1 MFERVEK
8 LIRLKLLKWL
18 LKDGLPELKVGGNTI
33 KIDGESIIL
42 PALTAD
48 PTLAAGKIWFR
59 DTGKIRWSPDG
70 STVKE
75 VSDITAADVWSYSER
90 TLTQTKFPFWSAIIE
105 QTQGEVSVAA
115 ASTSYVNIQPPSGE
129 TWLLFID
136 ATDAGSDT
144 STAYCDYDGSTRRIH
159 TFMGSGGTCG
169 RGSLVKI
176 LTNSLYASLRLQN
189 FSTASK
195 TFYYGYSGFKLS
207 KPIWKPRRLN
217 TNDPPWKRVP
227 SQYPIPK
234 EVEPLKKYIVDVYD
248 HDLRKYRQAIICEE
262 DTPLAVNEKGFP
274 VERLTVIC
282 FVNDFIERILKPY
295 KEGTLDLKASGWK
308 KYFDKWAEEGIS
320 LQKLLGGGLCV
331 V

>member
-48 PTLAAGKIWFR
+48 PTLEQGKIWFR

-105 QTQGEVSVAA
+105 QQQGSISIAANSWGSVD
-115 ASTSYVNIQPPSGE
+115 IQPPSGE
-129 TWLLFID
+129 TWLVFIS
-136 ATDAGSDT
+136 ASVQFN
-144 STAYCDYDGSTRRIH
+144 YCSVVKPIRYSDYDGTTARIH
-159 TFMGSGGTCG
+159 LDSHG
-169 RGSLVKI
+169 RDSSDWGVQIVYPVI
-176 LTNSLYASLRLQN
+176 LTNSLYARISARNSDSVARTL
-189 FSTASK
+189 
-195 TFYYGYSGFKLS
+195 YYGYSGFKLS
-207 KPIWKPRRLN
+207 KPIWKPRRLSS
-217 TNDPPWKRVP
+217 NDPPWKRVP
-227 SQYPIPK
+227 SQFPIPK
-234 EVEPLKKYIVDVYD
+234 EVEPLKKYVVDVYD
-248 HDLRKYRQAIICEE
+248 HDLRKYRQAIILEE
-262 DTPLAVNEKGFP
+262 NTPLAVDPKTGHA
-274 VERLTVIC
+274 VERMTAWI
-282 FVNDFIERILKPY
+282 FVEDFIKNVLKPY
-295 KEGTLDLKASGWK
+295 VEGTLDLVRSGWK

-320 LQKLLGGGLCV
+320 L
-331 V
+331 